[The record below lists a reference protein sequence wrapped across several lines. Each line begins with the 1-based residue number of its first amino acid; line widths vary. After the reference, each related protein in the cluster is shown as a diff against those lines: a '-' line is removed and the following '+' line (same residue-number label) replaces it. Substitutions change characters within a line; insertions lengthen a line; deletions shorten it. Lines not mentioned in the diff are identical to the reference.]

1 MATKAKTTG
10 ATVKASTRGAS
21 RAGDAPAAPA
31 PAPAAAQPLDAMQ
44 EVERYLPLVEQIVVQ
59 VAVNFPRHVDRGEL
73 VRAGVLGWLAY
84 RHGRKDERNA
94 ALEHSSELANDRA
107 GIDADV
113 RRLSDSELD
122 DGLREF
128 TRK

>member
-1 MATKAKTTG
+1 MLW
-10 ATVKASTRGAS
+10 
-21 RAGDAPAAPA
+21 AGFFG
-31 PAPAAAQPLDAMQ
+31 LCS
-44 EVERYLPLVEQIVVQ
+44 LVLT
-59 VAVNFPRHVDRGEL
+59 A
-73 VRAGVLGWLAY
+73 LGWLAY